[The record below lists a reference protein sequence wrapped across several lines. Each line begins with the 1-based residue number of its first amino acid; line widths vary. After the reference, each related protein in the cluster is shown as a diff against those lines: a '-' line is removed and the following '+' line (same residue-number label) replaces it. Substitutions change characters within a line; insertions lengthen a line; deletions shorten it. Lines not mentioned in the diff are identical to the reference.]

1 MNKWLVAFALCW
13 CSAAVAANSSGA
25 ADLVNRAFAA
35 AGGQALA
42 EAKTLVIRGR
52 SQFWDVGQSFQ
63 AQGEPRAAGESG
75 FVQSRDL
82 VSGSAR
88 TDWQRKLP
96 YPFPREYKFSEI
108 VAAGIGYV
116 EGVDS
121 TSRVKQSLSS
131 TPPRHAMSGLRV
143 ATAVRELS
151 RGSPTLLA
159 EMARNP
165 ERVARLADQPL
176 EGSHK
181 PAVRYRGEHAAFD
194 VLFDAAS
201 GLPQAIRSYDYDSV
215 LGDSVFDLV
224 LSDWR
229 EAGAIKYPYRQVYQL
244 NGRTL
249 VDSRIEEVRVNA
261 PLPRDA
267 FDIPAEL
274 RAGAPKMATGWVPYQ
289 WMLRRQHIGVLLD
302 SDTIAYDPQSS
313 PGLRLADLA
322 PGIAHFVGGTHNS
335 LFVEMQDYLVVVDA
349 PMGEFYSKLAL
360 AAAAKRF
367 PGKPVKYLVLT
378 HHHMDHTS
386 GVRTYAALGATLIV
400 GKGNGAYFNKALA
413 APRRLGP
420 DGPQKPI
427 RAEIVEVDPR
437 WTISDGKREVAVY
450 LSSTAS
456 PNTHAAGM
464 LIGYIP
470 DARLGFVTDLW
481 SPMRPPVGERPTPG
495 QIEVVATVKR
505 WGLEPER
512 FAGGHGAVDSFAP
525 LLKISAR

>member
-52 SQFWDVGQSFQ
+52 SQFWDPEQSFQ
-63 AQGEPRAAGESG
+63 ADGEPRASGESE

-96 YPFPREYKFSEI
+96 YPAPREYKFSEI
-108 VAAGIGYV
+108 VTGGIGYV
-116 EGVDS
+116 DGVDS

-131 TPPRHAMSGLRV
+131 NPPRHAMSGLRV
-143 ATAVRELS
+143 AAAVRELS
-151 RGSPTLLA
+151 RSSPALLA
-159 EMARNP
+159 EMARHP
-165 ERVARLADQPL
+165 ERVVKLADQPL
-176 EGSHK
+176 QGK
-181 PAVRYRGEHAAFD
+181 RNPAVRYRGEQASFA

-201 GLPQAIRSYDYDSV
+201 GLPQAIRSYDYDSI
-215 LGDSVFDLV
+215 LGDSIFDLV

-229 EAGAIKYPYRQVYQL
+229 EAGAVKYPYRQVYQL

-249 VDSRIEEVRVNA
+249 VDTRIEEARINV
-261 PLPRDA
+261 PLSGDA
-267 FDIPAEL
+267 FGVPAEL
-274 RAGAPKMATGWVPYQ
+274 RASAPRMATGWVPYQ

-302 SDTIAYDPQSS
+302 SDAIAYDAQSS
-313 PGLRLADLA
+313 PGLALVDVA
-322 PGIAHFVGGTHNS
+322 PGVAHFVGGTHNS
-335 LFVEMQDYLVVVDA
+335 LFVEMRNYLVVFDA
-349 PMGEFYSKLAL
+349 PMGEFYSRLAL

-367 PGKPVKYLVLT
+367 PGKPVKYLILT
-378 HHHMDHTS
+378 HHHMDHAS
-386 GVRTYAALGATLIV
+386 GVRTYAAGGAILVV
-400 GKGNGAYFNKALA
+400 GKGNGAHFKKALA
-413 APRRLGP
+413 VPGRLGRDSP
-420 DGPQKPI
+420 KKPI

-512 FAGGHGAVDSFAP
+512 FAGGHGSVESFAP